1 MAICIA
7 ARLMLEAQGVGTA
20 VVSLPCWELF
30 ETQHAEYK
38 EQVLGVSGIRVGVEA
53 AIRQGWDAYL
63 GLRGGFVGMS
73 GFGDSG
79 SKDDLYKHFGI
90 TAEAVVAKALAL
102 LVQK

>member
-1 MAICIA
+1 
-7 ARLMLEAQGVGTA
+7 MLEAQGVGTA